1 MRRSCRILRASALA
15 LVLALMFIP
24 RAAEA
29 ADEQRL
35 EVPVGTWKELPGTK
49 LKDAWASW
57 GQPEHLPQGSV
68 TGASS
73 MITAWNS
80 GALDTKRGLFV
91 MPRGGGH
98 ADWAGNQVIAF
109 DVNALAWRL
118 LRPPSPNYPRMTA
131 SNPGSAYINPY
142 SDGTPASVHTYD
154 AVEYLP
160 TVDRIWS
167 AGGIIWSP
175 GGESVPP
182 KTWWWNPTSTEWEPK
197 VTRPGG
203 Y

>member
-1 MRRSCRILRASALA
+1 VLA
-15 LVLALMFIP
+15 LVLALILIP

-29 ADEQRL
+29 SDEQRL

-109 DVNALAWRL
+109 DVNALD
-118 LRPPSPNYPRMTA
+118 
-131 SNPGSAYINPY
+131 GVCSAR
-142 SDGTPASVHTYD
+142 H
-154 AVEYLP
+154 
-160 TVDRIWS
+160 R
-167 AGGIIWSP
+167 
-175 GGESVPP
+175 
-182 KTWWWNPTSTEWEPK
+182 
-197 VTRPGG
+197 
-203 Y
+203 